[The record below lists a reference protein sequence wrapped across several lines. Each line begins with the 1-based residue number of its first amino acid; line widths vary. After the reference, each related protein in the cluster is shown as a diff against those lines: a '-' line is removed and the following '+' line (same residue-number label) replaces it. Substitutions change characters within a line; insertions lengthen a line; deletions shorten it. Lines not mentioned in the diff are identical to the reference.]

1 MIEILHK
8 MMENRIIGA
17 LIIGACITIIIRL
30 NKPEQ
35 R

>member
-1 MIEILHK
+1 MIEI
-8 MMENRIIGA
+8 MMENPIIRA